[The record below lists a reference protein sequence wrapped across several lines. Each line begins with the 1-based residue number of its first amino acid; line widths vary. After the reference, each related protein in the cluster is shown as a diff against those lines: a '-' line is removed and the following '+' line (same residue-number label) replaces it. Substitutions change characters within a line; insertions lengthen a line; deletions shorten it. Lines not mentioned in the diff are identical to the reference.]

1 MTEKMEEIE
10 FWKMSGSGNDF
21 IIIDSRNEIVPDD
34 EKSALV
40 ERVCRRRE
48 SVGADG
54 VIFVVGS
61 DRYDF
66 GWRFFNA
73 DGGEVEMCGNGG
85 RCVARF
91 AYLKGIA
98 DKDMTFETKVGP
110 VSAEVRGRVVK
121 VLMPE
126 PGDFVKDVSFELD
139 CRENWKSV
147 DFINTGVPHVVASV
161 ENLQK
166 HPVVTEGKSVR
177 YHSFF
182 SPEGTNVNFIK
193 VSGLDQLEVRTYE
206 RGVEDETLACG
217 TGAIAS
223 ALVSS
228 ARGQVASPVRVRTR
242 GGEDLKIYFRKNGDS
257 FDQVYLEGN
266 TSVIYRAQLGEE
278 ALQ

>member
-1 MTEKMEEIE
+1 MDDIE

-21 IIIDSRNEIVPDD
+21 IIIDNRDGIVPEDQT
-34 EKSALV
+34 SILV
-40 ERVCRRRE
+40 EKACRRRE

-61 DRYDF
+61 ERYDF
-66 GWRFFNA
+66 GWRYFNA

-98 DKDMTFETKVGP
+98 ARDMTFETKVGP
-110 VSAEVRGRVVK
+110 VSAEVRGRIVK
-121 VLMPE
+121 VLMPA
-126 PGDFVKDVSFELD
+126 PGDFTQDMAFELD
-139 CRENWKSV
+139 YRKGWKSV
-147 DFINTGVPHVVASV
+147 DFINTGVPHIVAAV
-161 ENLQK
+161 EDLK
-166 HPVVTEGKSVR
+166 DHPVVEQGRAVR
-177 YHSFF
+177 HHSAF
-182 SPEGTNVNFIK
+182 SPDGTNANFMR
-193 VSGLDQLEVRTYE
+193 VAGPDQLEVRTYE

-228 ARGQVASPVRVRTR
+228 ARGLVDSPVKVKTR
-242 GGEDLKIYFRKNGDS
+242 SGENLTIHFRKSGNS

-266 TSVIYRAQLGEE
+266 TSIIYEARLKKE
-278 ALQ
+278 AL